1 MGGSLDSLVES
12 AIVCD
17 ECGLWT
23 LDCGFWTLD
32 WEGDDEDD
40 VVKAIV
46 GGRLAAGCA
55 CDECGE
61 VRVVHSVES
70 TSVERLG
77 WVHAPYST
85 SRRDP
90 RPLASH
96 WSSWWRAGSD
106 WLGTGCQ
113 PDGGRMAAC
122 GGQRGLTTPSQGRQC
137 CWEAER
143 AVVD

>member
-1 MGGSLDSLVES
+1 ML
-12 AIVCD
+12 C
-17 ECGLWT
+17 LWRGYA
-23 LDCGFWTLD
+23 D
-32 WEGDDEDD
+32 GDGDGVDDGDEDEAE
-40 VVKAIV
+40 KAIV
-46 GGRLAAGCA
+46 GGKLERVTSVERLGLL
-55 CDECGE
+55 
-61 VRVVHSVES
+61 HSVES
-70 TSVERLG
+70 TSVVRLG

-122 GGQRGLTTPSQGRQC
+122 GGQRGLTTPSQGRHC
-137 CWEAER
+137 CWEPER
-143 AVVD
+143 PVVD

>member
-23 LDCGFWTLD
+23 LNCGFWVLD

-61 VRVVHSVES
+61 VRVGARAIFHQQARPTPPRLPLVEL
-70 TSVERLG
+70 V
-77 WVHAPYST
+77 
-85 SRRDP
+85 
-90 RPLASH
+90 
-96 WSSWWRAGSD
+96 AG
-106 WLGTGCQ
+106 
-113 PDGGRMAAC
+113 
-122 GGQRGLTTPSQGRQC
+122 GL
-137 CWEAER
+137 
-143 AVVD
+143 